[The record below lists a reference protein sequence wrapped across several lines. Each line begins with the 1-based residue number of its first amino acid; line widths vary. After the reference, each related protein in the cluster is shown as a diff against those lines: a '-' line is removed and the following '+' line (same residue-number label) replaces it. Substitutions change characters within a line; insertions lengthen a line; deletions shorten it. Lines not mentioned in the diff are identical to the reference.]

1 MPGHSRT
8 VFATALLLAT
18 IAADPADAHET
29 KFGHLTIVHPW
40 CRTAPNG
47 VFGFMKITNNG
58 TEDDRLLKV
67 TAEISDNV
75 QLSDG
80 QVISPAGGIPIP
92 AGQTVKFT
100 PGSFH
105 IVFLKAKS
113 ELVPSTEIKGSL
125 IFEKAGT
132 LQVEFEVDE
141 PTD

>member
-58 TEDDRLLKV
+58 
-67 TAEISDNV
+67 
-75 QLSDG
+75 
-80 QVISPAGGIPIP
+80 IPIR

-113 ELVPSTEIKGSL
+113 EPVPSTEIKGSL